1 MKRDKLKDAMAR
13 RSPLAQRESV
23 DPVDLYTLT
32 LDEEQRDRV
41 VDNLSSHQV
50 DISTNGQTDAMIKK
64 QVHIETNHPVGEGE
78 TPRRRYTTYLRPE
91 TIKAIKWHALDREQ
105 NDYDVVQ
112 EALDEYLRRLKH

>member
-1 MKRDKLKDAMAR
+1 MKRDKLKDTMTR

-32 LDEEQRDRV
+32 LDEAQQDRV
-41 VDNLSSHQV
+41 VDNSSSQQV
-50 DISTNGQTDAMIKK
+50 EMSTNGQTGAMTKK
-64 QVHIETNHPVGEGE
+64 HVHKETSQPIGEGE
-78 TPRRRYTTYLRPE
+78 TLRRRYTTYLRPE
-91 TIKAIKWHALDREQ
+91 TIKAIKWHALDRER

>member
-1 MKRDKLKDAMAR
+1 MKRDKLKDTMAR

-32 LDEEQRDRV
+32 LDEQQQDRI
-41 VDNLSSHQV
+41 VDKPSSQQAEM
-50 DISTNGQTDAMIKK
+50 STNGQTDTMIKK
-64 QVHIETNHPVGEGE
+64 HVHKKTNQPIGEGE

-91 TIKAIKWHALDREQ
+91 TIKAIKWHALDRER

>member
-1 MKRDKLKDAMAR
+1 MKRDKLKDTMAR

-32 LDEEQRDRV
+32 LDEERRDRV
-41 VDNLSSHQV
+41 VDKRSSHQV
-50 DISTNGQTDAMIKK
+50 DMSTNGQTDAMIKK
-64 QVHIETNHPVGEGE
+64 HVHIETNQLVEEGE

-112 EALDEYLRRLKH
+112 EALDEYLRRLEH

>member
-1 MKRDKLKDAMAR
+1 MKRDKLKDTMAR

-32 LDEEQRDRV
+32 LDEEQQDRI
-41 VDNLSSHQV
+41 VDNPSSQQV
-50 DISTNGQTDAMIKK
+50 EMSTNGQARTIIKK
-64 QVHIETNHPVGEGE
+64 HVHNETNQPIGEGE

-91 TIKAIKWHALDREQ
+91 TIKAIKWHALDRER